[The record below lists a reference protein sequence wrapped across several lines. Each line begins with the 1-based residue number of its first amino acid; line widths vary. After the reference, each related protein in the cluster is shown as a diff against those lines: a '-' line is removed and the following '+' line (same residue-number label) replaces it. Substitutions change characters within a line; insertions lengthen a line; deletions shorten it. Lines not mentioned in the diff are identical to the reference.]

1 MAEVTATL
9 SAAPPRLAMHGI
21 RKTFGATIA
30 LGGVDL
36 AVGAGETHALVGEN
50 GAGKSTLMKVLSGA
64 IRPDAGT
71 MELDGVPYAPRN
83 AQDARQAGVA
93 MIYQELSLAPH
104 LSVED
109 NIMLGM
115 EPTSLGMVRRSV
127 VRQKTLDALR
137 QLGHEAISPDASV
150 GSLSIAAQQVVEIAR
165 ALAIGCRVLVLDEPT
180 SSLMLQDIERLF
192 EVIARLREQGHAIV
206 YISHFLEE
214 VKRVSGSLTV
224 LRDGRTVGGGK
235 TAGFTIAD
243 IVGMM
248 VGRKVETLYPRT
260 DRVPGNVLLEV
271 HGLAGAARPQQAS
284 FELRRGEILGIAG
297 LIGAGRTELLRAL
310 FGLDSVR
317 KGTIRLGIYAGPAS
331 PSQRWRQGAGLLS
344 EDRGKEGLALP
355 LSISDNI
362 TMNLERDTGPLGFLS
377 PSRLETVSGSWIQR
391 LGIRS
396 TGPRQRVGSLSGGNQ
411 QKVAIARLLHQDVDV
426 LLLDEPT
433 RGIDVASKSQI
444 YELVNAL
451 ATGDPTQKRE
461 PKAVLIV
468 SSYLP
473 ELLGLCDRIAVM
485 CRGHLGTPRA
495 ASEFDEHSLMVEA
508 TGQGAMA

>member
-1 MAEVTATL
+1 MAEVTMSSSTA
-9 SAAPPRLAMHGI
+9 PRLAMHGI
-21 RKTFGATIA
+21 RRAFGATIA

-36 AVGAGETHALVGEN
+36 TVQSGETHALVGEN

-64 IRPDAGT
+64 VRPDAGT
-71 MELDGVPYAPRN
+71 MELDGVRYAPRN
-83 AQDARQAGVA
+83 AQEAREAGVA

-104 LSVED
+104 LSVAD

-137 QLGHEAISPDASV
+137 QLGHESISPDATVS
-150 GSLSIAAQQVVEIAR
+150 SLSIAAQQIVEIAR

-180 SSLMLQDIERLF
+180 SSLTLQDIEHLF
-192 EVIARLREQGHAIV
+192 TVITRLRNQGHAVV

-214 VKRVSGSLTV
+214 VKRVTDSLTV
-224 LRDGRTVGGGK
+224 LRDGKTVGGGE
-235 TAGFTIAD
+235 TAEFGIAD
-243 IVGMM
+243 IVSLM
-248 VGRKVETLYPRT
+248 VGRQVDELYPRT
-260 DRVPGNVLLEV
+260 QRSPGEALLEV
-271 HGLAGAARPQQAS
+271 QGLSGSSKLLSAS
-284 FELRRGEILGIAG
+284 FNLHRGEIFGIAG

-317 KGTIRLGIYAGPAS
+317 QGKIRLGVYSGTAL

-355 LSISDNI
+355 MSISDNI
-362 TMNLERDTGPLGFLS
+362 TMNLERDSSRIGFLS
-377 PSRLETVSGSWIQR
+377 PSRLEATSARWIQR

-396 TGPRQRVGSLSGGNQ
+396 IGPRQRVGSLSGGNQ

-451 ATGDPTQKRE
+451 ASGDPAQGRK

-485 CRGHLGTPRA
+485 CRGHLGNPRA
-495 ASEFDEHSLMVEA
+495 VKDFDEHSLMVEA
-508 TGQGAMA
+508 TGQGTTA